1 MKITIKEIAAI
12 ANVHRSTVDKVL
24 HHREGVSDAVR
35 IKVQK
40 IIDEV
45 GYESNPLGKAL
56 KHQKEKILLAA
67 VLVKVD
73 ALTELQ
79 QGIQNAY
86 TDYKN
91 FNIEI
96 QYYTIDYPQAEQQA
110 KILRALALS
119 GCSGIIVSPLDH
131 PDVEAAL
138 QELHTANIPLVTLNI
153 DCRSKASRL
162 CFIGQNMEKAGRT
175 AARMADILLE
185 GRGRAAILG
194 SSNPLLPVSGREQ
207 GFRNYMAES
216 APRMHIM
223 HTIDTNENP
232 SQAYQQT
239 IALLKNDPP
248 DIIFATSGCVAE
260 IGNALKTLPA
270 EKRPYLI
277 CFERYPSI
285 ETLLQDGT
293 ITCTISSDLLTQG
306 YEGIK
311 YLFEFILFERRPSQD
326 AFYMPIGILLKENL

>member
-1 MKITIKEIAAI
+1 MCRNKDKHQWPGQNKNEYRNNKAKNKGNPNGDPDSFADTFVFSSSEIL
-12 ANVHRSTVDKVL
+12 SDKS
-24 HHREGVSDAVR
+24 REGISEILNRHISKR
-35 IKVQK
+35 I
-40 IIDEV
+40 D
-45 GYESNPLGKAL
+45 
-56 KHQKEKILLAA
+56 
-67 VLVKVD
+67 
-73 ALTELQ
+73 
-79 QGIQNAY
+79 
-86 TDYKN
+86 
-91 FNIEI
+91 FN
-96 QYYTIDYPQAEQQA
+96 
-110 KILRALALS
+110 
-119 GCSGIIVSPLDH
+119 
-131 PDVEAAL
+131 
-138 QELHTANIPLVTLNI
+138 
-153 DCRSKASRL
+153 CRSKASRL

-293 ITCTISSDLLTQG
+293 IPCTISSDLLTQG